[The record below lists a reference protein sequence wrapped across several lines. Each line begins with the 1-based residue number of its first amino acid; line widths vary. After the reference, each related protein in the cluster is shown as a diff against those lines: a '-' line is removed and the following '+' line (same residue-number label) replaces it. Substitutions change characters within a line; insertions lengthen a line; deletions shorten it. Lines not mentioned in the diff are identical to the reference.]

1 MEIAVMKQTD
11 MEIQNLLTTR
21 TMPTQPVND
30 HTASAYFT
38 TMTKPS
44 EILFD
49 EKPKNWPEFEHH
61 LLNKAE
67 NPTIGWNQ
75 ELLNFQLMDTTT
87 KPFNFLEGYFDIP
100 ETMIGALQDGLQCSQ
115 QEYLMKPASQLYILH
130 SLKTKLKNCLKSDI
144 ARDIETSMPTGT
156 INMYGRIFFIKIVS
170 HTLPDKESHK
180 RINLRVHS

>member
-1 MEIAVMKQTD
+1 METQY
-11 MEIQNLLTTR
+11 LLTTK

-30 HTASAYFT
+30 HTASAHFT

-61 LLNKAE
+61 LLNEAE

-87 KPFNFLEGYFDIP
+87 KPFNFREGYFNIP
-100 ETMIGALQDGLQCSQ
+100 DTMIGALQDDLQCSQ
-115 QEYLMKPASQLYILH
+115 QEYLMKPASQLYRLH
-130 SLKTKLKNCLKSDI
+130 SLKTKLKTVLHWISLATSKIHANWPQQQRWMHLFRQDCLTHLP
-144 ARDIETSMPTGT
+144 RQ
-156 INMYGRIFFIKIVS
+156 S
-170 HTLPDKESHK
+170 HTPSQ
-180 RINLRVHS
+180 I